1 MQKCQTLVTAVHA
14 VPSGEAVKLIP
25 QVATV
30 RWPNRELEETTRG
43 HGRSSPDQLPCR
55 RLS

>member
-25 QVATV
+25 QEATV
-30 RWPNRELEETTRG
+30 RWPNRELEKTTRG